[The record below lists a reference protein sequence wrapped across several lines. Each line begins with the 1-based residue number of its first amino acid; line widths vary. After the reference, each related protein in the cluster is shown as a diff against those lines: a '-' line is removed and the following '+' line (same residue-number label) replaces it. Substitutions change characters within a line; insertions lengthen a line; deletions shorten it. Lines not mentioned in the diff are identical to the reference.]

1 MYWLVKS
8 EPEEY
13 SFSDLM
19 RDGRAVWEGVRN
31 PQAQKYLRQMQV
43 GEEVLYYHTGNTRAI
58 VGIARVARTAFP
70 DPTDTRYMAVELEG
84 VRWLG
89 RPILLAE
96 IKADSFFKDFA
107 LVRQSRLSV
116 MPVPPEV
123 WEKILE
129 KVPF

>member
-1 MYWLVKS
+1 MKS

-89 RPILLAE
+89 RPIPLAE

>member
-1 MYWLVKS
+1 MKS

-19 RDGRAVWEGVRN
+19 REGRAVWEGVRN

-43 GEEVLYYHTGNTRAI
+43 GEEVLYYHTGKERAI
-58 VGIARVARTAFP
+58 VGVARVVRAAFP
-70 DPTDTRYMAVELEG
+70 DPTDPRYVAVELEG
-84 VRWLG
+84 VRGLE
-89 RPILLAE
+89 RPVPLSE
-96 IKADSFFKDFA
+96 IKADTFFKDFA

-116 MPVPPEV
+116 MPVSPEV

-129 KVPF
+129 KASFSA